1 MDIDELSAAASKDIV
16 RKPSTEAAQAQRPRN
31 LSPVLSDDSIDDLIK
46 SSSSDSESGKQANC
60 LYFILYLKCF

>member
-16 RKPSTEAAQAQRPRN
+16 RKPSTEAPAQAQRPRN

-46 SSSSDSESGKQANC
+46 SSSSDSESGT
-60 LYFILYLKCF
+60 